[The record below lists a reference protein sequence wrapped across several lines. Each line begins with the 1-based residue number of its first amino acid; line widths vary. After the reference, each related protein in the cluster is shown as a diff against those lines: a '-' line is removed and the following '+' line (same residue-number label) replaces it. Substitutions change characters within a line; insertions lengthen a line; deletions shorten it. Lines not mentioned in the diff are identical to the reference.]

1 MRRNEN
7 RRGVLRSLV
16 RRLGAVIAE
25 CNEAQRRLT
34 ILRTAPDRFMADPDR
49 VPDTYAEF
57 MYRTSGLLAHEPPAR
72 ARIKRHRPVR

>member
-1 MRRNEN
+1 
-7 RRGVLRSLV
+7 
-16 RRLGAVIAE
+16 
-25 CNEAQRRLT
+25 
-34 ILRTAPDRFMADPDR
+34 MADPDR